1 MASGEFKT
9 KDKVTMFF
17 GVIATLFFLV
27 MSTYDSGL
35 QNVFLC
41 LAFFEFCAVSLHP
54 CRNGF
59 TITVHFIY
67 QAMVFLVPTFL
78 LVCRINKDHENR
90 QNEIKL
96 RFHLEP
102 NLDFLKANGWEC
114 FRGIIDHCSIF
125 WLAVLCIVWTVRIL
139 HTHFLLIDWNTKHRL
154 NNPETRDLGP
164 IKQSSLHILLNVI
177 FASIF
182 STIAY
187 YSEYSELFIRLAV
200 VEWLMTFS
208 YVIKNSGIMLLHF
221 VIQAKMFFVIFSTYC
236 IAVMYEIWKPDMTI
250 FLESHK
256 CQGMIAFLEKE
267 SLVVMT
273 LFAAAWFFRMVT
285 THMFLVEVATDS
297 QVRDR
302 QAQRKFNRLVQDL

>member
-1 MASGEFKT
+1 
-9 KDKVTMFF
+9 MFF
-17 GVIATLFFLV
+17 GVIATLFFFVL
-27 MSTYDSGL
+27 STYDSGM
-35 QNVFLC
+35 QKVFLC
-41 LAFFEFCAVSLHP
+41 LAFFEFCAVALHP

-67 QAMVFLVPTFL
+67 QTMVFLVPTFL
-78 LVCRINKDHENR
+78 FACCIYKDNEDR
-90 QNEIKL
+90 LNEIRL
-96 RFHLEP
+96 RYDLKP

-139 HTHFLLIDWNTKHRL
+139 HTHFLLIDWNTKDRL

-200 VEWLMTFS
+200 IEWLMTFS

-221 VIQAKMFFVIFSTYC
+221 VFQAKVFFMVFSTYC
-236 IAVMYEIWKPDMTI
+236 IAMMYEIWKPEMTI
-250 FLESHK
+250 FLDSQK
-256 CQGMIAFLEKE
+256 CHFMIVFLEKE
-267 SLVVMT
+267 SFLVMT
-273 LFAAAWFFRMVT
+273 VFAAAWFFRMVT
-285 THMFLVEVATDS
+285 THIFLVEVATDY
-297 QVRDR
+297 QVRGC
-302 QAQRKFNRLVQDL
+302 QAQRQFNRLVEDI